1 PSPESIEYK
10 GRSYSIVGGMVTSD
24 NDEKIEDMVG
34 FCFTDITNERNMRKS
49 HEEKKSVEC
58 ILIVDNY
65 DEVFKD
71 TPNANHGALIGEIER
86 CVNEWVYQGEG
97 ISRRYERDK
106 FIIWF
111 ENKNFEKLVANKF
124 NVLTTIKEINL
135 ENRIPVTL
143 SIGIGVQGETIR
155 ENDKMARLALDMAL
169 GRGGDQ
175 AVIKTPYTFNFYG
188 ANARE
193 VEKST
198 KVKARV
204 VAHALKEVIN
214 QSSNV
219 IIMGHATGD
228 MDSLGAAI
236 GLFRASKNL
245 GKDAYI
251 ALDRATTNAKI
262 LLSHFTCDEEYDRA
276 VVSRDRA
283 LNLMDSKTLLIIVDT
298 HRPSMVE
305 YRGVLK
311 AAKAV
316 VLIDHHRRS
325 EEFIEDAVLT
335 YHEPYA
341 SSTSEMV
348 TEILQY
354 IQENKRLSPRE
365 AEALY
370 AGIYMDTKGF
380 TFKTGVRTFE
390 TASYLRRM
398 GVDPVNI
405 KRLFKNDIGAYI
417 QKSKIITNAKIYRD
431 NIAIAFCEDSGK
443 DMQVIVA
450 QAADE
455 LLNITGIEASFVL
468 AKATNK
474 VIISGRSLENVNV
487 QVILEKLGGGGH
499 ITIAG
504 AQLLNATLKMAEIE
518 LKDAIDEVLF
528 DD

>member
-1 PSPESIEYK
+1 
-10 GRSYSIVGGMVTSD
+10 
-24 NDEKIEDMVG
+24 
-34 FCFTDITNERNMRKS
+34 
-49 HEEKKSVEC
+49 
-58 ILIVDNY
+58 
-65 DEVFKD
+65 
-71 TPNANHGALIGEIER
+71 
-86 CVNEWVYQGEG
+86 
-97 ISRRYERDK
+97 
-106 FIIWF
+106 
-111 ENKNFEKLVANKF
+111 
-124 NVLTTIKEINL
+124 
-135 ENRIPVTL
+135 
-143 SIGIGVQGETIR
+143 
-155 ENDKMARLALDMAL
+155 
-169 GRGGDQ
+169 
-175 AVIKTPYTFNFYG
+175 
-188 ANARE
+188 
-193 VEKST
+193 
-198 KVKARV
+198 
-204 VAHALKEVIN
+204 
-214 QSSNV
+214 
-219 IIMGHATGD
+219 
-228 MDSLGAAI
+228 
-236 GLFRASKNL
+236 
-245 GKDAYI
+245 
-251 ALDRATTNAKI
+251 
-262 LLSHFTCDEEYDRA
+262 
-276 VVSRDRA
+276 RDRA

-417 QKSKIITNAKIYRD
+417 QKSKIITNAKIYRE

-450 QAADE
+450 LAAD
-455 LLNITGIEASFVL
+455 
-468 AKATNK
+468 
-474 VIISGRSLENVNV
+474 
-487 QVILEKLGGGGH
+487 
-499 ITIAG
+499 
-504 AQLLNATLKMAEIE
+504 
-518 LKDAIDEVLF
+518 
-528 DD
+528 